1 MLPAS
6 WAAVW
11 SALAAA
17 PPPDWTWLVPC
28 PVRFAFA
35 APDFALELLLWLTLP
50 LSPGLS
56 TRTEMFSLLGSI
68 CVDFAPEVADCMLLA
83 SCPAVCSPNDEA
95 EAAAGIAPRSSIPTI
110 SARRRHLMSFSLRF
124 QLRAA
129 VPARRTCES
138 AGELAGAF
146 EPRREQ
152 P

>member
-1 MLPAS
+1 
-6 WAAVW
+6 
-11 SALAAA
+11 
-17 PPPDWTWLVPC
+17 
-28 PVRFAFA
+28 
-35 APDFALELLLWLTLP
+35 

-56 TRTEMFSLLGSI
+56 TRTETFSLSGAI
-68 CVDFAPEVADCMLLA
+68 CFEFAPEVAVCMLPA

-95 EAAAGIAPRSSIPTI
+95 EAAAGTAAMSSSPTI

-124 QLRAA
+124 QLVRRWYR
-129 VPARRTCES
+129 RRTCES